1 MCYIGSMLHDD
12 FRNARLAA
20 GISQA
25 ELARRAHVSRRQI
38 QLLETGANVTIDTVR
53 RIAPLLPNLSR
64 VTLGGLEMLT
74 ANADLEEVR
83 RRAFALFED
92 VSRLIYALGA
102 VPPTPQQ
109 SGTYRHPAGSESE
122 ERTAQRLEKII
133 EKEKQKG
140 SRSDS

>member
-1 MCYIGSMLHDD
+1 MLHDD

-20 GISQA
+20 GLSQA
-25 ELARRAHVSRRQI
+25 ELARRAKVSRRQI
-38 QLLETGANVTIDTVR
+38 QLLETGANVTLDTVR
-53 RIAPLLPNLSR
+53 RIAPMLPNLAR
-64 VTLGGLEMLT
+64 VTLGGLEMVT

-109 SGTYRHPAGSESE
+109 SGTYRHAPGSESE
-122 ERTAQRLEKII
+122 ERIAQRLDKIV

-140 SRSDS
+140 RRSDS

>member
-1 MCYIGSMLHDD
+1 MLHDD

-83 RRAFALFED
+83 RRAFAL
-92 VSRLIYALGA
+92 GA

-140 SRSDS
+140 PRSDS